1 MITTPVE
8 AAEFARCCAQA
19 AFEAGARDVQVR
31 YEDEKLA
38 RIRYQ
43 NAAEE
48 ALCDVK
54 PWVERSY
61 LDYVEGAGGASILHI
76 LGEDPEAF
84 LGLDAGKI
92 NRARQAAR
100 NALKT
105 WRAYTMNDR
114 VAWSLSLIHI

>member
-1 MITTPVE
+1 M
-8 AAEFARCCAQA
+8 
-19 AFEAGARDVQVR
+19 R

-92 NRARQAAR
+92 NRARAG
-100 NALKT
+100 
-105 WRAYTMNDR
+105 RAQRAEDLAHLHHER
-114 VAWSLSLIHI
+114 PCGLEHRGRAHG